1 MIIKLI
7 ISVILIDCLLENV
20 FKLHIKGSQGVD
32 CLLKGRSSFPTITV
46 RVTWKFCFCS
56 IGMDDIRFLLLYLKL
71 ACQLHVNV
79 NFKRR
84 GFGETVGSHG
94 QNLHGGKKAFL
105 KLKSETIVIGC
116 NSDLKLR
123 ATKTLI

>member
-1 MIIKLI
+1 MI
-7 ISVILIDCLLENV
+7 ISVILITCLLENV

-32 CLLKGRSSFPTITV
+32 CLLKGRSLFPTITV
-46 RVTWKFCFCS
+46 RVTWKFCFCGR
-56 IGMDDIRFLLLYLKL
+56 GMDDISFLLFYLKL

-94 QNLHGGKKAFL
+94 QNLHGEKKAFP

>member
-1 MIIKLI
+1 MI
-7 ISVILIDCLLENV
+7 ISVILITCLLENV

-32 CLLKGRSSFPTITV
+32 YLLKGRSSFTTITV
-46 RVTWKFCFCS
+46 RVTWKFCFC
-56 IGMDDIRFLLLYLKL
+56 GRGTDDISFLLFYLKL
-71 ACQLHVNV
+71 ACQLLVNA

-84 GFGETVGSHG
+84 GFGETVGCHG
-94 QNLHGGKKAFL
+94 QNLQGGKKAFP
-105 KLKSETIVIGC
+105 KLKSETIVIGF

>member
-1 MIIKLI
+1 MI
-7 ISVILIDCLLENV
+7 ISVILITCLLENV

-46 RVTWKFCFCS
+46 RVTWKFCFCGRG
-56 IGMDDIRFLLLYLKL
+56 IDISFLLFYLKL

-84 GFGETVGSHG
+84 DLAKPLAVMAKIYMGE
-94 QNLHGGKKAFL
+94 KKAFP
-105 KLKSETIVIGC
+105 KLKSETIVVGC